1 MQITKEQLI
10 KIMPLSKANTDK
22 FLPYLNKYMDAF
34 GINTPLRIAHFL
46 GQIAVESGQLTV
58 WVENL
63 NYSEQG
69 LLKTFPKYFSKTL
82 AKTYARKPQKIAS
95 RVYANRLGNGSEQSG
110 DGWKYRGRGII
121 QITGKSNYKA
131 YGDYLVKTGMNV
143 DLLKNPELL
152 ETLPGLIKSGC
163 WWWWAHGCNELAD
176 KDSVILLTRKI
187 NGGTNGLTER
197 TKFTN
202 TAKKVLV

>member
-10 KIMPLSKANTDK
+10 KIMPLSKRNAEK

-46 GQIAVESGQLTV
+46 GQIAVESAQLTA

-69 LLKTFPKYFSKTL
+69 LLNVFPKYFTRAIVK
-82 AKTYARKPQKIAS
+82 AYARKPQKIAS
-95 RVYANRLGNGSEQSG
+95 RVYANRLGNGSELSG

-163 WWWWAHGCNELAD
+163 WWWWSHGCNELAD

-187 NGGTNGLTER
+187 NGGSNGIAER

-202 TAKKVLV
+202 AAKRILV